1 MYNPKSL
8 LADEFIDHQEI
19 LDTLAYADAN
29 KNNRELVESL
39 LEKARPRWTNGQ
51 LHCTG
56 LTHREA
62 SVLLACEDP
71 ELTQK
76 MFTLAEEIKKAFYG
90 NRIVIF
96 APLYLSNYCING
108 CVYCPYHSINRN
120 IPRKKL
126 NQEEV
131 KRQVIALQDMGHKRL
146 ALEAGEDPFHNPIE
160 YILECIR
167 TIYSIKHKNGAIRR
181 VNVNIAA
188 TTVENYRK
196 LKEAGIGTYI
206 LFQETYH
213 KESYLK
219 LHPFGPKHDYNYH
232 TEAMDRAMEGGIDD
246 VGLGVLF
253 GLVDYRFEILALMEH
268 ARHLEEDYGCGP
280 HTVSFPRIEPA
291 EGTPFSL
298 PENIPH
304 PVSDKDFMKII
315 AIIRIAMPYTGIIIS
330 TRERPEMRDQLVK
343 YGVSQIS
350 AASETNPGGYDEDAG
365 SPTGES
371 AIPSSSK
378 KKHSEAQPYEKTGTT
393 GAQFTLG
400 DHRSLDEVI
409 SMMIDG
415 GYIPSFC
422 TGCYRKGRVGAD
434 FMDLAKP
441 GLIKEY
447 CKPNAMFTFREYLE
461 DYASPE
467 TKAKGL
473 ALLKQLTQ
481 TFTKEELKRKVEGNL
496 CKIGEGER
504 DLYF

>member
-1 MYNPKSL
+1 MRNQN
-8 LADEFIDHQEI
+8 FIDRDKLYGLLQDNSPSEGELNDILNKARKLKGLDLNDVAKLLCVEDEASIAKI
-19 LDTLAYADAN
+19 LDTAHYC
-29 KNNRELVESL
+29 K
-39 LEKARPRWTNGQ
+39 
-51 LHCTG
+51 
-56 LTHREA
+56 
-62 SVLLACEDP
+62 
-71 ELTQK
+71 
-76 MFTLAEEIKKAFYG
+76 EEIYG
-90 NRIVIF
+90 KRLVLF
-96 APLYLSNYCING
+96 APIYTGNACVNN
-108 CVYCPYHSINRN
+108 CVYCGFRRDNHALR
-120 IPRKKL
+120 RKIL
-126 NQEEV
+126 TMDEIEQETLHLL
-131 KRQVIALQDMGHKRL
+131 RMGHKR
-146 ALEAGEDPFHNPIE
+146 ALLICGESPRNDAD
-160 YILECIR
+160 YMVQ
-167 TIYSIKHKNGAIRR
+167 AIRR
-181 VNVNIAA
+181 CYAARDEKGSSIRRINVELAPMSVA
-188 TTVENYRK
+188 DFAK
-196 LKEAGIGTYI
+196 LKAEKIGTYVC
-206 LFQETYH
+206 FQETYDPVEYAKFH
-213 KESYLK
+213 PANTPKGDYLYR
-219 LHPFGPKHDYNYH
+219 L
-232 TEAMDRAMEGGIDD
+232 TCMDRAMEGGIDD

-253 GLVDYRFEILALMEH
+253 GLVDYRFEILAIMEH

-350 AASETNPGGYDEDAG
+350 AASETNPGGYDAG
-365 SPTGES
+365 EGSTDTQTDHQ
-371 AIPSSSK
+371 K
-378 KKHSEAQPYEKTGTT
+378 T

-473 ALLKQLTQ
+473 ELLKKLTQ
-481 TFTKEELKRKVEGNL
+481 TFPKEELKRRVEGNL

>member
-1 MYNPKSL
+1 MRNQNFIDREKLYGL
-8 LADEFIDHQEI
+8 LDQKAPVADELNEILNKARKLKGLNLEDVAKLLCVEDEGDIKKI
-19 LDTLAYADAN
+19 LDTAEYC
-29 KNNRELVESL
+29 KNEIYGKRLVL
-39 LEKARPRWTNGQ
+39 
-51 LHCTG
+51 
-56 LTHREA
+56 
-62 SVLLACEDP
+62 
-71 ELTQK
+71 
-76 MFTLAEEIKKAFYG
+76 
-90 NRIVIF
+90 F
-96 APLYLSNYCING
+96 APIYTGNACVNN
-108 CVYCPYHSINRN
+108 CVYCGFRRDNKGLK
-120 IPRKKL
+120 RKVL
-126 NQEEV
+126 TMDEIEQET
-131 KRQVIALQDMGHKRL
+131 LQLLRMGHKR
-146 ALEAGEDPFHNPIE
+146 ALLICGESPRNDADYMVE
-160 YILECIR
+160 
-167 TIYSIKHKNGAIRR
+167 AIRR
-181 VNVNIAA
+181 TYAAKDEKGSTIRRINVELAPMS
-188 TTVENYRK
+188 VEDFAK
-196 LKEAGIGTYI
+196 LKAEKIGTYVC
-206 LFQETYH
+206 FQETYDPVEYAKFH
-213 KESYLK
+213 PAGTPKGDYLYR
-219 LHPFGPKHDYNYH
+219 L
-232 TEAMDRAMEGGIDD
+232 TCMDRAMEGGIND

-253 GLVDYRFEILALMEH
+253 GLVDYRFEILAIMEH

-304 PVSDKDFMKII
+304 PVADKDFMKII

-350 AASETNPGGYDEDAG
+350 AASETNPGGYEEDN
-365 SPTGES
+365 
-371 AIPSSSK
+371 
-378 KKHSEAQPYEKTGTT
+378 T

-473 ALLKQLTQ
+473 ELLKKLTQ
-481 TFTKEELKRKVEGNL
+481 TFSKEELKKRVEGNL
-496 CKIGEGER
+496 CKIGDGER

>member
-1 MYNPKSL
+1 MRHQN
-8 LADEFIDHQEI
+8 FIDRDKLYGLLDNNAPSEAQLDEILNKARKLKGLNLEDVAKLLCVEDEAQIGKI
-19 LDTLAYADAN
+19 LDTAHYC
-29 KNNRELVESL
+29 K
-39 LEKARPRWTNGQ
+39 
-51 LHCTG
+51 
-56 LTHREA
+56 
-62 SVLLACEDP
+62 
-71 ELTQK
+71 
-76 MFTLAEEIKKAFYG
+76 EEIYG
-90 NRIVIF
+90 KRLVLF
-96 APLYLSNYCING
+96 APIYTGNACVNN
-108 CVYCPYHSINRN
+108 CVYCGFRRDNKSLK
-120 IPRKKL
+120 RKVL
-126 NQEEV
+126 SMDEIEEET
-131 KRQVIALQDMGHKRL
+131 KQILRMGHKR
-146 ALEAGEDPFHNPIE
+146 ALLICGESPRNNADYMVE
-160 YILECIR
+160 
-167 TIYSIKHKNGAIRR
+167 AIRR
-181 VNVNIAA
+181 CYAARDEKGSSIRRINVELAPMS
-188 TTVENYRK
+188 VEDFAK
-196 LKEAGIGTYI
+196 LKAEKIGTYVC
-206 LFQETYH
+206 FQETYDPVAYAKFH
-213 KESYLK
+213 PAGTPKGDYLYR
-219 LHPFGPKHDYNYH
+219 L
-232 TEAMDRAMEGGIDD
+232 TCMDRAQEGGIND

-253 GLVDYRFEILALMEH
+253 GLTDYRFEILAIMEH

-330 TRERPEMRDQLVK
+330 TRERPEMRDALVK

-350 AASETNPGGYDEDAG
+350 AASETNPGGYDEGEG
-365 SPTGES
+365 SMAAEDGH
-371 AIPSSSK
+371 K
-378 KKHSEAQPYEKTGTT
+378 KT

-441 GLIKEY
+441 GLIKEF

-461 DYASPE
+461 DYASPT

-473 ALLKQLTQ
+473 ELLKELTQ
-481 TFTKEELKRKVEGNL
+481 TFSKEELKKRVEGNL
-496 CKIGEGER
+496 CKIGDGER